1 MNPLSLWTFYRRHKR
16 RAAMLLSLISLVTA
30 GLYLMGALTW
40 AIFTEPTRS
49 NYMYLSKINVVIPFY
64 GMELDPA
71 VVTQIRTHPDVERV
85 LPTSIS
91 IGIGIPE
98 AMGGQNNWINLLALQ
113 EEGVPYILE
122 RCETTLLEGQMLQP
136 RTNGI
141 VLSEKVA
148 AALDV
153 QVGDVIHNGVDLKRY
168 STILEPMEV
177 VGILES
183 DMRLGILSYEYISNH
198 ELYRDGLS
206 TQFIVVARPGYEL
219 AVDDFLL
226 GEIESSRVN
235 ALTFQ
240 DLMARL
246 ARDYQQTTLLSL
258 PIAVFAALAV
268 TLIVGVANRMA
279 LTQRLPE
286 FGILHAAGHSKRW
299 LARRLATET
308 TVLASVGWIAGI
320 LFSRLTLYLIEWTL
334 FAPRGHDLTVTWA
347 PVILIIPIPISV
359 IAFTLLS
366 ARRTLSRLDAVSIV
380 ERGELDPQSGPQRK
394 ATTSQAR
401 PLSSLTFFKRHKRRA
416 VLLIGAM
423 SLVIVAIALL
433 IFVFAASG
441 DALEANLGD
450 LLLTSTVSPRP
461 GSDLDPG
468 VVAQVRTHPSVE
480 RVVPFAQ
487 YGLLDIFIPP
497 FSNSW
502 IGSYGLYEED
512 MHYLVELYDLELE
525 EGQLP
530 RPYTN
535 EVVIPEA
542 VAQNRDLEV
551 GDVIGDPDHP
561 AYPGAPRV
569 PAEFVISGIFAPP
582 PAQEE
587 NWFSF
592 ISLEFLESHEAFEI
606 PPEFVFPLIVVPR
619 AGQKDV
625 LDDWLESQ
633 VASDDVLVLT
643 YRQRYAQH
651 QERMRTLLLTMG
663 LMEVVFTVVT
673 AVALAVLNYISVSQR
688 RSELGVLSALGHGNW
703 RLVWRLLRETAFTTG
718 TAWGIGIG
726 LCFLGMLVFR
736 SIVFV
741 PLGLRLNL
749 VNPIPWLF
757 TLPIPVAVLAVTSGT
772 VARTLSK
779 LDPVSIIERR

>member
-49 NYMYLSKINVVIPFY
+49 NYMYLSKINIVMPLY

-71 VVTQIRTHPDVERV
+71 VVAQIRTHPDVERV
-85 LPTSIS
+85 LPTFRS

-98 AMGGQNNWINLLALQ
+98 AMGGQNNWINLLALR
-113 EEGVPYILE
+113 EEDVPYILE
-122 RCETTLLEGQMLQP
+122 RCEATLVEGQMLQP

-141 VLSEKVA
+141 ILSNKVA

-153 QVGDVIHNGVDLKRY
+153 QVGDVIHNGVDLERY
-168 STILEPMEV
+168 SAILEPMEV

-183 DMRLGILSYEYISNH
+183 DIRLGILSYEYISNH

-206 TQFIVVARPGYEL
+206 TQFVVVARQGYEL

-226 GEIESSRVN
+226 GEIESSRVK

-240 DLMARL
+240 DLTARL
-246 ARDYQQTTLLSL
+246 ARDYQQTTLLGL
-258 PIAVFAALAV
+258 PIAVFTALAV
-268 TLIVGVANRMA
+268 TLVVGVANRMA

-286 FGILHAAGHSKRW
+286 FGTLHAAGHSKRW
-299 LARRLATET
+299 LARRLAAET
-308 TVLASVGWIAGI
+308 TVLASAGWIAGI
-320 LFSRLTLYLIEWTL
+320 LLSRLTLYLIEWTL

-347 PVILIIPIPISV
+347 PVTLVIPIPISV

-401 PLSSLTFFKRHKRRA
+401 PLSALTFFKRHKRRA
-416 VLLIGAM
+416 VLLTGAM
-423 SLVIVAIALL
+423 SLVIVAVALL
-433 IFVFAASG
+433 IFVFAASF
-441 DALEANLGD
+441 DAVEASLGD
-450 LLLTSTVSPRP
+450 LLRTSIVKPLP
-461 GSDLDPG
+461 GSSLDPG
-468 VVAQVRTHPSVE
+468 VVAQVRTHPGVE
-480 RVVPFAQ
+480 RIVPFAQ
-487 YGLLDIFIPP
+487 YWLLDIFVPP
-497 FSNSW
+497 FSNAG

-512 MHYLVELYDLELE
+512 MRYLVELYDLELT

-530 RPYTN
+530 RPHTN
-535 EVVIPEA
+535 EIVIPET

-561 AYPGAPRV
+561 AYPGASSLPT
-569 PAEFVISGIFAPP
+569 EFVISGVFAPP
-582 PAQEE
+582 AAQEE

-592 ISLEFLESHEAFEI
+592 ISLEFLESHEAFDI
-606 PPEFVFPLIVVPR
+606 PEGYGFPLIVVPR
-619 AGQKDV
+619 AGQKDM
-625 LDDWLESQ
+625 LDDWLESK

-643 YRQRYAQH
+643 YRQQYARH
-651 QERMRTLLLTMG
+651 QEHMRNLLSTMG

-673 AVALAVLNYISVSQR
+673 AVALATLNYISVSQR

-703 RLVWRLLRETAFTTG
+703 RLVWRLLRETALMTG
-718 TAWGIGIG
+718 AAWGISIA
-726 LCFLGMLVFR
+726 LCCVGMLAFQFG
-736 SIVFV
+736 VFV
-741 PLGLRLNL
+741 PLGLRLN
-749 VNPIPWLF
+749 VINPIPWLF